1 MFTIM
6 GWTCPHPLILIF
18 PYMYVVIGFWW
29 GYLHTTYHFISF
41 PNSIICYTLLLI
53 EITFGYYNSFI
64 RKNLVK
70 TTPIGISLLHWKL
83 QYVNDPYHKSILW
96 TLLT

>member
-1 MFTIM
+1 M
-6 GWTCPHPLILIF
+6 GWTCSHPSIHIF
-18 PYMYVVIGFWW
+18 PYMYVVI

-41 PNSIICYTLLLI
+41 PNPIICYTLLLI
-53 EITFGYYNSFI
+53 EIAFGYNNYLV

-83 QYVNDPYHKSILW
+83 QYVNDPYHKS
-96 TLLT
+96 LL